1 MHEVEKRSRAGR
13 DVPSSEMNQM
23 HRHRR
28 RRLRLHGAHE
38 LSRAERLARDGH
50 GQPCDAVLFAW
61 GLAACAVPGPAA
73 NAAQAAQAADI
84 ERLFDDA
91 LEPPTVGITLGS
103 YEAPDETVLPQ
114 RARLAEAIYRAQI
127 TGILPMAAG
136 GWLVELTTTD
146 VLRGGAL
153 APTSLEVE
161 IPAGSPSA
169 ALVEHFRPNFE
180 RAHLLVFARRFAR
193 INERTQWHVHTV
205 ADTAESRES
214 IERAIP

>member
-1 MHEVEKRSRAGR
+1 M
-13 DVPSSEMNQM
+13 
-23 HRHRR
+23 
-28 RRLRLHGAHE
+28 RLKA
-38 LSRAERLARDGH
+38 AI
-50 GQPCDAVLFAW
+50 FTW

-136 GWLVELTTTD
+136 GWLVELTTKD
-146 VLRGGAL
+146 VLRGGTL

-193 INERTQWHVHTV
+193 INERPQWHVHTV
-205 ADTAESRES
+205 ADTAESRER